1 MRRHTKSNLSNIIK
15 VINKDKYVN
24 IAKLEVMMVLQ
35 TIFQLNH
42 YPVKRE

>member
-1 MRRHTKSNLSNIIK
+1 MTGHTRDAHSNIIK